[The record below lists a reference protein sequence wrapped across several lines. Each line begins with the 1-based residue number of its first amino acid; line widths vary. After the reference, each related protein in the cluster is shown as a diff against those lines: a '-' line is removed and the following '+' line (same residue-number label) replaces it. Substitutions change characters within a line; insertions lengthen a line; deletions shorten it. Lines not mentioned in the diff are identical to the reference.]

1 MKKTLW
7 FLLLAAWSAAS
18 QAESMRCGSA
28 LVSVGDRAFEVEE
41 RCGPP
46 KYRDVLGYS
55 LGEYDR
61 REFRIEEWVYGPSN
75 GMLYILTFEAN
86 RLRTIETRRNQ

>member
-1 MKKTLW
+1 MNTRLAG
-7 FLLLAAWSAAS
+7 LLLLLPLSAIAD
-18 QAESMRCGSA
+18 SMRCGSA
-28 LVSVGDRAFEVEE
+28 LVTVGDRAFEVEE

-46 KYRDVLGYS
+46 KYRDLLGYN

-61 REFRIEEWVYGPSN
+61 REYRIEEWVYGPSN

-86 RLRTIETRRNQ
+86 RLRSIETRRNR